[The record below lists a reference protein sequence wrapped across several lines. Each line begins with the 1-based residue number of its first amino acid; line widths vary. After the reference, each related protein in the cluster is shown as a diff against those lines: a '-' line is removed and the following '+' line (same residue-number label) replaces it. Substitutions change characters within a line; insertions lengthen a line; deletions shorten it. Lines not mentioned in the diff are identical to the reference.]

1 MISASVAGLA
11 GSPVM
16 FTARTTV
23 LVIEMSGIAFVYP
36 DGSINSGAT
45 VAVGDTIE
53 WVNRDAVQHT
63 ATSNVEPAG
72 GASFDSGSMLQGTT
86 FRFAPA
92 VPGTWEYFC
101 EVHPVLMQGATITVQ

>member
-1 MISASVAGLA
+1 
-11 GSPVM
+11 
-16 FTARTTV
+16 
-23 LVIEMSGIAFVYP
+23 VIEMSGIAFVYP

-72 GASFDSGSMLQGTT
+72 GASFDSGLMPQGTT